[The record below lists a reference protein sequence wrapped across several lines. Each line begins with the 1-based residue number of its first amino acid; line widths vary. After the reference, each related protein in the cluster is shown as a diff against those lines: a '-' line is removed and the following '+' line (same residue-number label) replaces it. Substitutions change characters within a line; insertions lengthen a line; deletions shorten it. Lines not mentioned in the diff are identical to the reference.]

1 MKRVIQMEKK
11 IARKRNLRREN
22 VRGQPSFTSGEW
34 RRAAA
39 VLQLKLGTILLALK
53 KAQLMIGSTSS
64 GLSEGEQFPWS
75 Y

>member
-11 IARKRNLRREN
+11 IARKRNHRREN

-39 VLQLKLGTILLALK
+39 VMQLKLGTILLALK
-53 KAQLMIGSTSS
+53 ESTVNDWVN
-64 GLSEGEQFPWS
+64 F
-75 Y
+75 